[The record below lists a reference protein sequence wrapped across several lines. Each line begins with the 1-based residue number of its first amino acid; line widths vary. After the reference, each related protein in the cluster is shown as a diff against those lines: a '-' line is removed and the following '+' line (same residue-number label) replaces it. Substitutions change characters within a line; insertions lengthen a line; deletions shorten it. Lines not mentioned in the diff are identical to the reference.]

1 MKMLTSWKL
10 MVDWL
15 FHEDI
20 PNVSTIEHVEVEFS
34 NGFYVIDTFR
44 EKSHFVLEA
53 TCRIEDF
60 LWREKFTV
68 NDYFQGLREGDECKL
83 IKVMDYHG
91 KQLVRVKKGGQLYD
105 VEPHLLKVIKY

>member
-1 MKMLTSWKL
+1 MLLSDDSR
-10 MVDWL
+10 VQ
-15 FHEDI
+15 
-20 PNVSTIEHVEVEFS
+20 VIEYIEAEFY
-34 NGFYVIDTFR
+34 NGIFAIDNFR
-44 EKSHFVLEA
+44 EKSRFVLEA

-68 NDYFQGLREGDECKL
+68 HDYFQGLREGDECRL

-105 VEPHLLKVIKY
+105 VEPHLLKVLNR